1 MLKIDK
7 LSLSYKNK
15 KVINEASLDVD
26 YGTIIGLL
34 GANGSGKSTLLSAIA
49 GVKKPDSGDV
59 LLDDLSLRIR
69 PGEYIAITGKTG
81 CGKSTLM
88 RIMRN
93 YLAKYVPDYRET
105 AGREEAAQA
114 AKESFAGI
122 FRYQEGHEPH
132 FISFVRQP
140 DGRFRFFNVTD
151 GLEDSVMSMEDF
163 AAGHLLRGTVI
174 ALTADENTRERKDAP

>member
-59 LLDDLSLRIR
+59 LLDDLSLSQN
-69 PGEYIAITGKTG
+69 PSA
-81 CGKSTLM
+81 
-88 RIMRN
+88 
-93 YLAKYVPDYRET
+93 YRKNF
-105 AGREEAAQA
+105 G
-114 AKESFAGI
+114 
-122 FRYQEGHEPH
+122 
-132 FISFVRQP
+132 
-140 DGRFRFFNVTD
+140 
-151 GLEDSVMSMEDF
+151 
-163 AAGHLLRGTVI
+163 
-174 ALTADENTRERKDAP
+174 

>member
-1 MLKIDK
+1 MLAPTFR
-7 LSLSYKNK
+7 
-15 KVINEASLDVD
+15 V
-26 YGTIIGLL
+26 
-34 GANGSGKSTLLSAIA
+34 
-49 GVKKPDSGDV
+49 
-59 LLDDLSLRIR
+59 
-69 PGEYIAITGKTG
+69 
-81 CGKSTLM
+81 
-88 RIMRN
+88 
-93 YLAKYVPDYRET
+93 T
-105 AGREEAAQA
+105 AGAPSAASFLAQA

-140 DGRFRFFNVTD
+140 DGQFRFFNVTD